1 MADEMKR
8 IGRKLLIASLG
19 VASVTYGACGGR
31 SLPGP
36 DAAAD
41 GAGQETGA
49 APRDAATDGA
59 DDGENHIVEP
69 TDGSTDVSPDRQFVG
84 NIIP

>member
-1 MADEMKR
+1 MADEKKR

-19 VASVTYGACGGR
+19 VASVSYGACAGR
-31 SLPGP
+31 RPLST

-41 GAGQETGA
+41 RTRSEAGVESADAGTTGA
-49 APRDAATDGA
+49 DAAEGGTNDDAGA
-59 DDGENHIVEP
+59 
-69 TDGSTDVSPDRQFVG
+69 SPDRQFTG